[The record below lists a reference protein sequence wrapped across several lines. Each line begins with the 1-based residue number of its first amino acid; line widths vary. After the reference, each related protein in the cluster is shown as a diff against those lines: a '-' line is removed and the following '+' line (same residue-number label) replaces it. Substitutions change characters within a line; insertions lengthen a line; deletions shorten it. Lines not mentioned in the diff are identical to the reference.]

1 MVGQAGVEPALLLA
15 PSQAAYLQALCPIA
29 LACARDFSLMT
40 VPATGVDILQISV
53 DVRREMGKLFPFVE
67 PGTLLGPHRSVNT
80 LTLVGL
86 SQKTP

>member
-1 MVGQAGVEPALLLA
+1 
-15 PSQAAYLQALCPIA
+15 
-29 LACARDFSLMT
+29 MT